1 MNMRFP
7 ILAASSL
14 ILAACASTNAPSGGD
29 RAATA
34 TLSARSGSNVAGA
47 LQVMPMG
54 NGVHV
59 TGVISGLTPNKA
71 QAFHIH
77 EKGDCS
83 ADDASSAGGHFNP
96 TGQPH
101 GNVQGSGAH
110 HLGDQTNLQAD
121 AGGSARV
128 NAHFAG
134 VTLGDGGAN
143 DVMGKAIVVHADA
156 DDYTSQPAGNA
167 GGRIACGVI
176 R

>member
-1 MNMRFP
+1 MTLRHFP
-7 ILAASSL
+7 ILAATTF
-14 ILAACASTNAPSGGD
+14 LALAGCATTTPRGNATVQLTP
-29 RAATA
+29 AAGSQVTGTLTA
-34 TLSARSGSNVAGA
+34 
-47 LQVMPMG
+47 MPMG
-54 NGVHV
+54 NGAHL
-59 TGVISGLTPNKA
+59 TGNIAGLAPGSTH
-71 QAFHIH
+71 AFHIH

-83 ADDASSAGGHFNP
+83 AADASSAGGHFNP

-156 DDYTSQPAGNA
+156 DDYTSRPAGNA

>member
-1 MNMRFP
+1 MNMRLP
-7 ILAASSL
+7 VLATATL
-14 ILAACASTNAPSGGD
+14 MLAACASTPMGD
-29 RAATA
+29 SAATA

-54 NGVHV
+54 DGVHV
-59 TGVISGLTPNKA
+59 MGVISGLSANQTH
-71 QAFHIH
+71 AFHIH

-83 ADDASSAGGHFNP
+83 AADASSAGGHFNP
-96 TGQPH
+96 TSQPH
-101 GNVQGSGAH
+101 GNAQGGGAH
-110 HLGDQTNLQAD
+110 HLGDQANLQAD
-121 AGGSARV
+121 AGGTAKV
-128 NAHFAG
+128 NAHFSG

-156 DDYTSQPAGNA
+156 DDYTSQPSGNA